1 MLLAAMLRAFQ
12 DIPNGWATVGAAVID
27 VGGPVAVTAVLGLMA
42 WVLRRLKHIQVDTQK
57 TVAHVANEHTDDE
70 GNPINLRDDLDG
82 KQDETRD
89 LLTEALD
96 KLAQIQ
102 RVQVEQAEVQR
113 GQARDIGGI
122 RAELRTLHEN
132 DAEQVRQANRDR
144 EQAQKDRD
152 HLAELERTI
161 PRDALGRFTSKGR
174 SDG

>member
-27 VGGPVAVTAVLGLMA
+27 VGGPVLLAVVGALMG
-42 WVLRRLKHIQVDTQK
+42 WVLRRLKRIQADTQK

-102 RVQVEQAEVQR
+102 SVQVDQ
-113 GQARDIGGI
+113 GRDIGGI
-122 RAELRTLHEN
+122 RSELRQLHAA

-144 EQAQKDRD
+144 ERID
-152 HLAELERTI
+152 ELDRTI
-161 PRDALGRFTSKGR
+161 PRDKLGRFLPK

>member
-1 MLLAAMLRAFQ
+1 MLLAALVAAFN
-12 DIPNGWATVGAAVID
+12 DIPNGWATVSAAVID
-27 VGGPVAVTAVLGLMA
+27 VGGPVLIAVVGALMA
-42 WVLRRLKHIQVDTQK
+42 WVLRRLKRIQVDTQK

-102 RVQVEQAEVQR
+102 TVQVAQARSIES
-113 GQARDIGGI
+113 QARDIGGI

-161 PRDALGRFTSKGR
+161 PRDALGRFVPKDR
-174 SDG
+174 S